1 MKLNHPGIYRIIGEN
16 YELLANI
23 VGEVPCLR
31 ITSALLMNDLVQRGK
46 FTILSED
53 SIEIQNVCNNPDAF
67 LFFEHEY
74 SEVCPLPPYRQSI
87 RGTKMPDISN
97 DMMKVFTERY
107 ISDMSIN
114 GRGIEATKA
123 YILSVT
129 DWSLAQINVLLLR
142 IANSVRRN
150 GRKQYYCLY
159 LSE

>member
-1 MKLNHPGIYRIIGEN
+1 MKLNHPGIYRIIGEHF
-16 YELLANI
+16 ELLANI

-46 FTILSED
+46 FTVLSED
-53 SIEIQNVCNNPDAF
+53 SIEIQTVCNNPDVF
-67 LFFEHEY
+67 LFFEYDY

-97 DMMKVFTERY
+97 DMMKAFTERY

-142 IANSVRRN
+142 IANSTRRH
-150 GRKQYYCLY
+150 GRK
-159 LSE
+159 

>member
-53 SIEIQNVCNNPDAF
+53 SIEIQNVCNNPDTF
-67 LFFEHEY
+67 LFFEYEY

-97 DMMKVFTERY
+97 DMMKAFTERY

-150 GRKQYYCLY
+150 GRK
-159 LSE
+159 

>member
-53 SIEIQNVCNNPDAF
+53 SIEIQNVCNNPDTF

-97 DMMKVFTERY
+97 DMMKAFTERY

-150 GRKQYYCLY
+150 GRK
-159 LSE
+159 

>member
-1 MKLNHPGIYRIIGEN
+1 MKLNHPGIYRIIGEH

-31 ITSALLMNDLVQRGK
+31 ITSALLMNDLVQKSK
-46 FTILSED
+46 FTVLSED
-53 SIEIQNVCNNPDAF
+53 SIEIQTVCQNPDSF
-67 LFFEHEY
+67 LFFEYDY
-74 SEVCPLPPYRQSI
+74 SEVCSLPPYRQSI

-97 DMMKVFTERY
+97 DMMKAFTERY

-150 GRKQYYCLY
+150 GRK
-159 LSE
+159 

>member
-1 MKLNHPGIYRIIGEN
+1 
-16 YELLANI
+16 
-23 VGEVPCLR
+23 
-31 ITSALLMNDLVQRGK
+31 MNDLVQRGK

-97 DMMKVFTERY
+97 DMMKAFTERY

-150 GRKQYYCLY
+150 GRK
-159 LSE
+159 

>member
-53 SIEIQNVCNNPDAF
+53 SIEIQNVCNNPDVF

-74 SEVCPLPPYRQSI
+74 SEVCSLPPYRQSI

-97 DMMKVFTERY
+97 DMMKAFTERY

-150 GRKQYYCLY
+150 GRK
-159 LSE
+159 